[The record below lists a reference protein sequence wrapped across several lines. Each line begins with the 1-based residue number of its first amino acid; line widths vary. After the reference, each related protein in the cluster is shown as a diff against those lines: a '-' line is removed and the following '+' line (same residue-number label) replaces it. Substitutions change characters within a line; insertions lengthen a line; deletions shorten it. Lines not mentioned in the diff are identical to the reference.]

1 MNISS
6 RQISIII
13 PIYNEVENI
22 FLLLEEIK
30 KYLDKKIQY
39 EILIVNDNSQDNFL
53 AECNKLELSKNINII
68 NNISNLGQS
77 KSIQKGIMNS
87 KYDNIVTM
95 DGDGQNHPKD
105 ILSLADEYFQNNY
118 VLVSGI
124 RKKRKDSFIKKISS
138 KIANNFR
145 SLILKDNC
153 PDTGCGLKIFNKII
167 FLKIPFFNGIHRFIP
182 ALFLSLNQ
190 KILYKSVDHRHRI
203 RGISKYGTLDRMFK
217 GLIDIVRVLLIIRKI
232 KRND

>member
-1 MNISS
+1 MNISF

-30 KYLDKKIQY
+30 LYLDKKIQY

-53 AECNKLELSKNINII
+53 VEYEKLDLSKNINII

-77 KSIQKGIMNS
+77 KSIQNGIMHS

-105 ILSLADEYFQNNY
+105 ILSLVNEYFENNY
-118 VLVSGI
+118 ALVSGI

-138 KIANNFR
+138 KIANKFR
-145 SLILKDNC
+145 SIILKDNC
-153 PDTGCGLKIFNKII
+153 PDTGCGLKIFNKNI
-167 FLKIPFFNGIHRFIP
+167 FLKIPYFNGIHRFIP

-203 RGISKYGTLDRMFK
+203 RGISKYGTLDRMLK